1 MKSQCERCMS
11 KKLEC
16 IPVPTGPCFQ
26 CKQAKQGCSL
36 MVHNEDGTPIRST
49 LSPGEFEEY
58 RLNLFRKQNIK
69 NINNKG
75 RARMRDPPEEKQA
88 MVEDE
93 RFPSATLGGSLQELP
108 VNGSPT
114 VDKGASSEPGPS
126 QGSTSCVASELAA
139 AAAATTAAANPAS
152 SSQDVERELTAMREE
167 IRQLTKWKAE
177 MQDWVKGFESWV
189 RTVNAHMESK
199 ARPKRK

>member
-1 MKSQCERCMS
+1 
-11 KKLEC
+11 
-16 IPVPTGPCFQ
+16 
-26 CKQAKQGCSL
+26 

-49 LSPGEFEEY
+49 LSPRDFEEY
-58 RLNLFRKQNIK
+58 RLDLFRKQNIK

-75 RARMRDPPEEKQA
+75 KARMRNPLEEEQA
-88 MVEDE
+88 MVVDE
-93 RFPSATLGGSLQELP
+93 PFPSATLGGSLQELP
-108 VNGSPT
+108 VNASPT
-114 VDKGASSEPGPS
+114 VDKGASSELGPS
-126 QGSTSCVASELAA
+126 QGSTSRVASELA

-152 SSQDVERELTAMREE
+152 SSQDVERKLTAMREE